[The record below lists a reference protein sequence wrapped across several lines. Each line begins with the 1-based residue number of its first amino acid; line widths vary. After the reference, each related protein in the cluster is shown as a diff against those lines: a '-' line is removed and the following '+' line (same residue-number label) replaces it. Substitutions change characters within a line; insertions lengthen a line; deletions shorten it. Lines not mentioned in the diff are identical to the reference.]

1 MQFKLNVGIAREDG
15 KLTILTVGT
24 DWHKQIEDSEAECE
38 GRPYKVF
45 EVMPNPRAL
54 AEIRKWLIG
63 LGDSWR
69 DADQGARAVLKSILK
84 EMKNVMKDVKKK

>member
-1 MQFKLNVGIAREDG
+1 MQIKLNVGIARGEG
-15 KLTILTVGT
+15 ELIVLTVGT
-24 DWHKQIEDSEAECE
+24 DWHKQIEDSEAQCE

-54 AEIRKWLIG
+54 AEVRKWLIG

-69 DADQGARAVLKSILK
+69 DADQGARDVLKSVLK
-84 EMKNVMKDVKKK
+84 QMLKAMKAEKKK